1 MSRPE
6 SSCRGEDSFTVAE
19 TQFGGSEQ
27 FAVSGGQLEASVG
40 ALAS

>member
-1 MSRPE
+1 
-6 SSCRGEDSFTVAE
+6 VE

-27 FAVSGGQLEASVG
+27 FAVFGGQLEASVG